1 MLFYHLSGGKET
13 PQTNFKPEVIYSG
26 SHNLAFAIW
35 QPPQNQIILI
45 KVHVIALHC
54 ICELL
59 RSIIMAQIQM
69 SCLGTHKYLTVC
81 APF

>member
-13 PQTNFKPEVIYSG
+13 LQTNFKPEVIYFG

-45 KVHVIALHC
+45 KVHMLWIAYVNYYVQSLW
-54 ICELL
+54 LK
-59 RSIIMAQIQM
+59 SKWA
-69 SCLGTHKYLTVC
+69 
-81 APF
+81 A